1 MYYFELIYEGL
12 EGFGAIG
19 ASVWT
24 VYSLFGISEIPFSD
38 PMLNYGILISLLFL
52 LSIDSFLS
60 KIEFDFGIRLT
71 LFIMLLGLEKSPKFY
86 ENLFKTAGVFSLL
99 GAYI

>member
-1 MYYFELIYEGL
+1 
-12 EGFGAIG
+12 
-19 ASVWT
+19 
-24 VYSLFGISEIPFSD
+24 
-38 PMLNYGILISLLFL
+38 MLNYGILISLLFL

-71 LFIMLLGLEKSPKFY
+71 LFIMLLGLEKSPIFY
-86 ENLFKTAGVFSLL
+86 EYLLIAAGVFSLL